1 MNNKD
6 KELLEHILDRNDIR
20 PLILAL
26 AEICEEK
33 AEHVAS
39 NWGDAPDIVRAWR
52 KNAEVLERTIKKI
65 ALTY

>member
-26 AEICEEK
+26 ADICEAK
-33 AEHVAS
+33 AEHVATTWS
-39 NWGDAPDIVRAWR
+39 DAPGIVRAWR
-52 KNAEVLERTIKKI
+52 RNAEVLERTTQKI